1 MFSTKILRDWV
12 SGNLFIEAKK
22 SLVDFEVAFLIKLR
36 RFNSAKQDEK
46 LSLRELL
53 NQSEYSAE
61 DLTEEVWKYILQ
73 NPNKVLII
81 FDGFDEYSGK
91 TKIDNES
98 HPYRDNEQESM
109 PIHFLFKKIASGD
122 ILRGATVLTTTRP
135 NAVSCIS
142 RLHFDKTVEILGF
155 TTEQVDE
162 YVQKFTNGD
171 DQKTNTIKQ
180 HINSNLNLLSFCYIP
195 VNCYI
200 ICSCFLQLLGNA
212 TGFTSLPTRLT
223 EI

>member
-1 MFSTKILRDWV
+1 M
-12 SGNLFIEAKK
+12 
-22 SLVDFEVAFLIKLR
+22 DFEVAFLIKLR

-98 HPYRDNEQESM
+98 HPYRDNEHRGTQRQFSDNICSEEDLRSRIFGRSF
-109 PIHFLFKKIASGD
+109 PKFLAC
-122 ILRGATVLTTTRP
+122 LPL
-135 NAVSCIS
+135 
-142 RLHFDKTVEILGF
+142 LGF
-155 TTEQVDE
+155 
-162 YVQKFTNGD
+162 
-171 DQKTNTIKQ
+171 
-180 HINSNLNLLSFCYIP
+180 SNM
-195 VNCYI
+195 
-200 ICSCFLQLLGNA
+200 
-212 TGFTSLPTRLT
+212 
-223 EI
+223 